1 MEEVTVAIHGSES
14 SPCSN
19 DLEGDS
25 TDSALRLL
33 LDFPISDVDMSF
45 LEDISVFSFLHF
57 L

>member
-1 MEEVTVAIHGSES
+1 MAIHGSES